1 MSDDSFPPEGEPFS
15 SEGGL
20 FAPEGGWVVRLLD
33 QSGASDDDIVEEI
46 KGFPT
51 LMQANAFCQAYVR
64 DSVER
69 CRVAGATAREVLASW
84 FAFGEDAEVVDA
96 GESGWRSSG
105 ELEDFAATPS
115 TEIERDWRS
124 IDPRG
129 DAPDPGH
136 EPDDEEDAADDE
148 DDEDADEHEEHGEPD
163 DGSWPLPGRPS

>member
-1 MSDDSFPPEGEPFS
+1 MSDDQFPPEGEPFS

-84 FAFGEDAEVVDA
+84 FAYGEDAEVVDA

-129 DAPDPGH
+129 EAIDPGH
-136 EPDDEEDAADDE
+136 EPDDDE
-148 DDEDADEHEEHGEPD
+148 DEPDDAEEHDEHGEPD
-163 DGSWPLPGRPS
+163 DEAWPLPGHKS